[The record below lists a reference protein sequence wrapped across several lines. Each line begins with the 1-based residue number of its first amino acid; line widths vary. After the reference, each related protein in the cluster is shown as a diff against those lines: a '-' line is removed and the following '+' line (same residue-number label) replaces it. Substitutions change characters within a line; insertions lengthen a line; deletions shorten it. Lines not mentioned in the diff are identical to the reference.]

1 MKSLR
6 NALFD
11 VLDLAMQ
18 FCLLFQSWALL
29 FTGCP
34 TSNLETL
41 KAYILK
47 SIWLKTK
54 ILGAMCVSWGYILF
68 EIIKIFW
75 KISKNGLSSKKL
87 SEMALLV
94 NSFQLKWINDV
105 WYLWM
110 IKESE
115 LRFCILFLEGNWA
128 YNTNLFIS
136 IKNLEPKN
144 AILSKGIFLANCV
157 KIANFLIIWC
167 PYSSRV
173 GEPLSLSILK
183 TTNFR
188 LCVKQNVPTY
198 DALST
203 KNFCSKSNTF
213 WDISSQSFQIGSGT
227 PCILFEYC
235 QL

>member
-1 MKSLR
+1 
-6 NALFD
+6 
-11 VLDLAMQ
+11 
-18 FCLLFQSWALL
+18 
-29 FTGCP
+29 
-34 TSNLETL
+34 
-41 KAYILK
+41 
-47 SIWLKTK
+47 
-54 ILGAMCVSWGYILF
+54 
-68 EIIKIFW
+68 
-75 KISKNGLSSKKL
+75 
-87 SEMALLV
+87 MALLV

-227 PCILFEYC
+227 PCIRLSVIKLEHLFLASNKRTSNIKLC
-235 QL
+235 STHQKLI

>member
-1 MKSLR
+1 
-6 NALFD
+6 
-11 VLDLAMQ
+11 
-18 FCLLFQSWALL
+18 
-29 FTGCP
+29 
-34 TSNLETL
+34 
-41 KAYILK
+41 
-47 SIWLKTK
+47 
-54 ILGAMCVSWGYILF
+54 
-68 EIIKIFW
+68 
-75 KISKNGLSSKKL
+75 
-87 SEMALLV
+87 
-94 NSFQLKWINDV
+94 
-105 WYLWM
+105 M

-115 LRFCILFLEGNWA
+115 LRFCILFLEENWA

-227 PCILFEYC
+227 PCITVALC
-235 QL
+235 SDHLQTTLTCR

>member
-1 MKSLR
+1 
-6 NALFD
+6 
-11 VLDLAMQ
+11 
-18 FCLLFQSWALL
+18 
-29 FTGCP
+29 
-34 TSNLETL
+34 
-41 KAYILK
+41 
-47 SIWLKTK
+47 
-54 ILGAMCVSWGYILF
+54 MCVSWGYILF

-173 GEPLSLSILK
+173 GEPLSLCILK

-213 WDISSQSFQIGSGT
+213 WDISSQSFQIGSRT
-227 PCILFEYC
+227 PCKVSLRVYILKVK
-235 QL
+235 

>member
-1 MKSLR
+1 
-6 NALFD
+6 
-11 VLDLAMQ
+11 
-18 FCLLFQSWALL
+18 
-29 FTGCP
+29 
-34 TSNLETL
+34 
-41 KAYILK
+41 
-47 SIWLKTK
+47 
-54 ILGAMCVSWGYILF
+54 
-68 EIIKIFW
+68 
-75 KISKNGLSSKKL
+75 
-87 SEMALLV
+87 MALLV

-173 GEPLSLSILK
+173 GESLSLCILK

-188 LCVKQNVPTY
+188 LYVKQNVPTY
-198 DALST
+198 GALST

-227 PCILFEYC
+227 PCTIDFLSFFTTISFLSGGGEEVWFRVYLRTFVLIFC
-235 QL
+235 WP

>member
-1 MKSLR
+1 MSQYLK
-6 NALFD
+6 NVFT
-11 VLDLAMQ
+11 
-18 FCLLFQSWALL
+18 CKCN
-29 FTGCP
+29 TGCP

-115 LRFCILFLEGNWA
+115 LRICILFLEENWA

-173 GEPLSLSILK
+173 GEPLSLCILK

-227 PCILFEYC
+227 PCTKC
-235 QL
+235 

>member
-1 MKSLR
+1 
-6 NALFD
+6 
-11 VLDLAMQ
+11 
-18 FCLLFQSWALL
+18 
-29 FTGCP
+29 
-34 TSNLETL
+34 
-41 KAYILK
+41 
-47 SIWLKTK
+47 
-54 ILGAMCVSWGYILF
+54 
-68 EIIKIFW
+68 
-75 KISKNGLSSKKL
+75 
-87 SEMALLV
+87 
-94 NSFQLKWINDV
+94 
-105 WYLWM
+105 M

-144 AILSKGIFLANCV
+144 AILSKGIFLTNCV
-157 KIANFLIIWC
+157 IRVNFLIIWC

-173 GEPLSLSILK
+173 GESLSLCILK

-227 PCILFEYC
+227 PCMVYTKLFAENLCIFKCNCRQQENKIPQNVNYC
-235 QL
+235 IH

>member
-1 MKSLR
+1 
-6 NALFD
+6 
-11 VLDLAMQ
+11 
-18 FCLLFQSWALL
+18 
-29 FTGCP
+29 
-34 TSNLETL
+34 
-41 KAYILK
+41 
-47 SIWLKTK
+47 
-54 ILGAMCVSWGYILF
+54 
-68 EIIKIFW
+68 
-75 KISKNGLSSKKL
+75 
-87 SEMALLV
+87 MALLV

-173 GEPLSLSILK
+173 GEPLSLCILK

-227 PCILFEYC
+227 PCTHLKSVHVIFNVCGCTHTLS
-235 QL
+235 

>member
-1 MKSLR
+1 
-6 NALFD
+6 
-11 VLDLAMQ
+11 
-18 FCLLFQSWALL
+18 
-29 FTGCP
+29 
-34 TSNLETL
+34 
-41 KAYILK
+41 
-47 SIWLKTK
+47 
-54 ILGAMCVSWGYILF
+54 
-68 EIIKIFW
+68 
-75 KISKNGLSSKKL
+75 
-87 SEMALLV
+87 
-94 NSFQLKWINDV
+94 
-105 WYLWM
+105 M
-110 IKESE
+110 IKKSE

-173 GEPLSLSILK
+173 GESLSLCILK

-227 PCILFEYC
+227 PCIQPVRTEQSQTNLIHVLMFYGWCYQKFGKNIINLAKIETILVIFLITLQSYMLL
-235 QL
+235 QN

>member
-1 MKSLR
+1 
-6 NALFD
+6 
-11 VLDLAMQ
+11 
-18 FCLLFQSWALL
+18 
-29 FTGCP
+29 
-34 TSNLETL
+34 
-41 KAYILK
+41 
-47 SIWLKTK
+47 
-54 ILGAMCVSWGYILF
+54 
-68 EIIKIFW
+68 
-75 KISKNGLSSKKL
+75 
-87 SEMALLV
+87 
-94 NSFQLKWINDV
+94 
-105 WYLWM
+105 M

-173 GEPLSLSILK
+173 GEPLSLCILK

-227 PCILFEYC
+227 PCRNVTKARFHYVKKKWIIPFTLLVFSLFFLQETWGTVLKILFEFENKKVKTGFFFKIW
-235 QL
+235 